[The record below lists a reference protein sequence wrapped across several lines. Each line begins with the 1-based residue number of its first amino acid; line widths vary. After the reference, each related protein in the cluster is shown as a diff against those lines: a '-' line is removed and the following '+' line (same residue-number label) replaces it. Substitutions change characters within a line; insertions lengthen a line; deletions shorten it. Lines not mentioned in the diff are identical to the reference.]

1 MAPRVTVA
9 KGGGIEGGV
18 ALQRVVRKPGDTPI
32 TEHQSRAKED
42 RLKTSGQPQGRVP
55 TLSTGSGGPSLLGS
69 APPGFP
75 VTKDPKIL
83 PKVQKV
89 ISVKLRVV
97 WCVV

>member
-1 MAPRVTVA
+1 M
-9 KGGGIEGGV
+9 

-32 TEHQSRAKED
+32 TEHQGRAKED

-55 TLSTGSGGPSLLGS
+55 ALSTGSGGPSLLGS

-89 ISVKLRVV
+89 ISVKFERFRVS
-97 WCVV
+97 CRDTLMALLSPHSL